1 MNLRNHKLH
10 ELMNKKFQYLFYLLD
25 STFLFFLLSNVTI
38 ANMNQSMASY
48 LKQMKFVLIII
59 KQEIKI
65 PKLKNK
71 NKIALF

>member
-1 MNLRNHKLH
+1 
-10 ELMNKKFQYLFYLLD
+10 
-25 STFLFFLLSNVTI
+25 
-38 ANMNQSMASY
+38 MNQSMASY

-71 NKIALF
+71 NKIALFWKYNSGITKKTQYMYVLRLTC